1 MEKKEITYFL
11 IQRNNDKEARGE
23 EDLFLETFSVRD
35 MADYIEKTGRDEEK
49 GDKEREKGRDL
60 WQRMAMWKKELK
72 SAQGLIDKG
81 TREQEV
87 KKGGSR
93 EERQEEAQESRA
105 AGVGQQNTAHSEMH
119 SWTKER
125 GVSKMWKLYK
135 EEELEKLKKRTK
147 GSTLKHMYRI
157 FFNENQCVETKEQ
170 RQEQPRRKKM
180 KRAAAAAAKTAAK
193 APAPA
198 PAPAP
203 ATAPAPAARRQGVR
217 TQAFAPWSPRAGS
230 R

>member
-1 MEKKEITYFL
+1 MRTSLDRFAQEDCGKLSEAARTAIDMEKKEISYFL
-11 IQRNNDKEARGE
+11 TQRDNDKEARGE
-23 EDLFLETFSVRD
+23 EDLFLETFSVRA

-49 GDKEREKGRDL
+49 VDKEREKGRDL

-87 KKGGSR
+87 KEGGSR
-93 EERQEEAQESRA
+93 EERQEEAHESRA
-105 AGVGQQNTAHSEMH
+105 AGMRQQNTAHEEMH
-119 SWTKER
+119 SWTEKR

-157 FFNENQCVETKEQ
+157 FFNESRLASKQG
-170 RQEQPRRKKM
+170 
-180 KRAAAAAAKTAAK
+180 
-193 APAPA
+193 
-198 PAPAP
+198 
-203 ATAPAPAARRQGVR
+203 ARR
-217 TQAFAPWSPRAGS
+217 GS
-230 R
+230 TWASRPPPE